1 MAVRERLAELGL
13 ELPAPMHIPGQRFEL
28 VHVAGDRATIAG
40 HLPLGPDGAI
50 AAPLGK
56 VGADVTPDEAYQSAR
71 LVALAMLA
79 SLEAAG
85 IDLERVVWRKV
96 FGMVNAA
103 PGFNALPGVINGF
116 SDVLLEVF
124 GERGRHSRSAIGVAE
139 LPFGAP
145 VEVEAEIMLLPAD
158 SVIDVE
164 PLVSPPALREVP
176 APVVRSTDDP
186 GLRTQDYAGTQALSI
201 PAQAIVRSIDSLSHL
216 FWISIAGAVVTI
228 FLAALANLEG
238 PASVS
243 VQFGEYRIPSGVLP
257 VACLVFAM
265 FVLWLTANRLQMLD
279 DALADDDLTS
289 GMARDIFRLD
299 PPVLNVFDATS
310 LKPYAMLS
318 GTSVLLWIWSLF
330 LGSSLG
336 LIFSATVVQ
345 GAALSVDMY
354 GAFAVYSTFALLIM
368 VFGIRRVI
376 PPLRRIHERLHGE
389 RLRIGL
395 PRIAVVVAV
404 VVAGVFATNPD
415 LVRIFLLED
424 EWRLVGPSRA
434 NAMDGETLLLEDG
447 QIVVVGG
454 IEALRPSQTCLDA
467 RGEEYA
473 CGLQAMHYLQ
483 SLVEDRAVRCLVAY
497 PNLGLCI
504 PVEPGSRPSRR
515 LESYFVRESLAAE
528 MVAAGFALAEG
539 DAEELLHGLQNEA
552 QRERVGAWQGAF
564 VPPRLW
570 EAGQR

>member
-40 HLPLGPDGAI
+40 HLPLAPDGSI
-50 AAPLGK
+50 AGPLGK
-56 VGADVTPDEAYQSAR
+56 VGADVTADEAYQSAR

-85 IDLERVVWRKV
+85 IDLDRVVWRKV

-158 SVIDVE
+158 SAVDDE
-164 PLVSPPALREVP
+164 PPAIRGVP
-176 APVVRSTDDP
+176 ARFARPVVDP
-186 GLRTQDYAGTQALSI
+186 GLRTQEYAGTQALSI
-201 PAQAIVRSIDSLSHL
+201 PAQAIVRSIDSLSYL
-216 FWISIAGAVVTI
+216 FWISIVGTLVAI

-238 PASVS
+238 PAAGSI
-243 VQFGEYRIPSGVLP
+243 QFGEYLIPSGVLP

-265 FVLWLTANRLQMLD
+265 FVLWLTANRLRMLD

-299 PPVLNVFDATS
+299 PPVLNVFDARS
-310 LKPYAMLS
+310 LKPFALLS

-336 LIFSATVVQ
+336 LIFSATVAQ
-345 GAALSVDMY
+345 GAALSVDM
-354 GAFAVYSTFALLIM
+354 FAEFLAYAAFALLIM
-368 VFGIRRVI
+368 VYGVRQVV
-376 PPLRRIHERLHGE
+376 PALRRILERLYGE
-389 RLRIGL
+389 RLRIGIV
-395 PRIAVVVAV
+395 RIAAAAVV
-404 VVAGVFATNPD
+404 VVAGVLATNPD
-415 LVRIFLLED
+415 LARIFMED
-424 EWRLVGPSRA
+424 EWRRVGPTRA
-434 NAMDGETLLLEDG
+434 NAIDGETLLLENG
-447 QIVVVGG
+447 EVVVVLG
-454 IEALRPSQTCLDA
+454 IDALRPGQTCLDA
-467 RGEEYA
+467 RGDEYA
-473 CGLQAMHYLQ
+473 CGRQAMQYMQ
-483 SLVEDRAVRCLVAY
+483 SLVQDKPVQCLVGF
-497 PNLGLCI
+497 PNLGLCVALDGVD
-504 PVEPGSRPSRR
+504 PPPRG
-515 LESYFVRESLAAE
+515 LQGYFVERSLAAR
-528 MVAAGFALAEG
+528 MVSTGFALAEG
-539 DAEELLHGLQNEA
+539 DGQELLHDLQNEA
-552 QRERVGAWQGAF
+552 QRQRIGAWQGAF
-564 VPPRLW
+564 EPPSRW
-570 EAGQR
+570 AARQR

>member
-28 VHVAGDRATIAG
+28 VHVARDRATIAG
-40 HLPLGPDGAI
+40 HLPLGPDGSI
-50 AAPLGK
+50 SGPLGK
-56 VGADVTPDEAYQSAR
+56 VGAEVAADEANQSAR

-124 GERGRHSRSAIGVAE
+124 GERGRHSRSAVGVAE

-145 VEVEAEIMLLPAD
+145 VEVEAEIMLLPVETAPAD
-158 SVIDVE
+158 
-164 PLVSPPALREVP
+164 SPPASLPAIREVA
-176 APVVRSTDDP
+176 APVERSVDDP
-186 GLRTQDYAGTQALSI
+186 GLRTQDYAGSQALSI
-201 PAQAIVRSIDSLSHL
+201 PAQAIVRSIDSLSRL
-216 FWISIAGAVVTI
+216 FWISIGGAVVTI

-238 PASVS
+238 PASVT
-243 VQFGEYRIPSGVLP
+243 VQFGEYSIPSGVLP

-265 FVLWLTANRLQMLD
+265 FVLWLTATRLQMLD

-345 GAALSVDMY
+345 GAALSVDMF
-354 GAFAVYSTFALLIM
+354 GQFTVYSTFALLIM
-368 VFGIRRVI
+368 VFGVRRVI
-376 PPLRRIHERLHGE
+376 PPLRRIHERLYGE
-389 RLRIGL
+389 RLRIGVV
-395 PRIAVVVAV
+395 RIAVVVAV
-404 VVAGVFATNPD
+404 VVAGVLATNPD
-415 LVRIFLLED
+415 LARIFLQD
-424 EWRLVGPSRA
+424 EWRPVGPSRA
-434 NAMDGETLLLEDG
+434 NAIDGETLLLEDG
-447 QIVVVGG
+447 QIVAVVG

-467 RGEEYA
+467 QGAEYA

-483 SLVEDRAVRCLVAY
+483 SLVEDRAVRCLVGY
-497 PNLGLCI
+497 PNLGLCK
-504 PVEPGSRPSRR
+504 PVDPGSKPSRR
-515 LESYFVRESLAAE
+515 PESYFVRESLAAE

-552 QRERVGAWQGAF
+552 QRKRLGAWQGAF

>member
-40 HLPLGPDGAI
+40 HLPLAPDGSI
-50 AAPLGK
+50 AGPLGK
-56 VGADVTPDEAYQSAR
+56 VGADVSAEEAYQSAR

-85 IDLERVVWRKV
+85 IDLDRVVWRKV

-116 SDVLLEVF
+116 SDILLEVF
-124 GERGRHSRSAIGVAE
+124 GERGRHSRSAVGVAE

-145 VEVEAEIMLLPAD
+145 VEVEAEIMLMPAGTATD
-158 SVIDVE
+158 A
-164 PLVSPPALREVP
+164 SPPAMREVP
-176 APVVRSTDDP
+176 APVVGSADDP
-186 GLRTQDYAGTQALSI
+186 GLRTQDYAGSQALSI
-201 PAQAIVRSIDSLSHL
+201 PAQAIVRSIDSLSYL
-216 FWISIAGAVVTI
+216 FWISIVGTLVAI

-238 PASVS
+238 PATGS
-243 VQFGEYRIPSGVLP
+243 VQFGEYLIPSQVLP

-265 FVLWLTANRLQMLD
+265 FVLWLTANRLRMLD

-299 PPVLNVFDATS
+299 PPVLNVFDARS
-310 LKPYAMLS
+310 LKPFSLLS

-336 LIFSATVVQ
+336 LIFSATVAQ
-345 GAALSVDMY
+345 GAALSVDM
-354 GAFAVYSTFALLIM
+354 FAEFMAYASFALAIM
-368 VFGIRRVI
+368 VYGVRQVV
-376 PPLRRIHERLHGE
+376 PALRRILERLYGE
-389 RLRIGL
+389 RLRIGIV
-395 PRIAVVVAV
+395 RIVVAAGV

-415 LVRIFLLED
+415 LVRIFMQD
-424 EWRLVGPSRA
+424 EWRRVGPTRA
-434 NAMDGETLLLEDG
+434 NAIDGETLLLENG
-447 QIVVVGG
+447 EVMVVVG
-454 IEALRPSQTCLDA
+454 IDALRPGQTCLDV

-473 CGLQAMHYLQ
+473 CGRQATRYLQA
-483 SLVEDRAVRCLVAY
+483 LVQDKAVHCLVSY
-497 PNLGLCI
+497 PNMGMCV
-504 PVEPGSRPSRR
+504 PAEPETEPPRRPGA
-515 LESYFVRESLAAE
+515 YFVANSLAAE
-528 MVAAGFALAEG
+528 MVTAGFALAEG

-552 QRERVGAWQGAF
+552 QRKRVGAWQGAF
-564 VPPRLW
+564 EPPSRW
-570 EAGQR
+570 EARTR

>member
-1 MAVRERLAELGL
+1 MVRTA
-13 ELPAPMHIPGQRFEL
+13 
-28 VHVAGDRATIAG
+28 
-40 HLPLGPDGAI
+40 
-50 AAPLGK
+50 
-56 VGADVTPDEAYQSAR
+56 
-71 LVALAMLA
+71 
-79 SLEAAG
+79 
-85 IDLERVVWRKV
+85 
-96 FGMVNAA
+96 
-103 PGFNALPGVINGF
+103 
-116 SDVLLEVF
+116 
-124 GERGRHSRSAIGVAE
+124 
-139 LPFGAP
+139 
-145 VEVEAEIMLLPAD
+145 
-158 SVIDVE
+158 
-164 PLVSPPALREVP
+164 
-176 APVVRSTDDP
+176 DDP

-201 PAQAIVRSIDSLSHL
+201 PAQAIVRSIDSLSNL
-216 FWISIAGAVVTI
+216 FWISIGGALVTI

-345 GAALSVDMY
+345 GAALSVDMF
-354 GAFAVYSTFALLIM
+354 GEFTVYATFALLIT
-368 VFGIRRVI
+368 VFGVRRVI
-376 PPLRRIHERLHGE
+376 PPLRRIHERLHGR
-389 RLRIGL
+389 RLRIGVV
-395 PRIAVVVAV
+395 RIAVVVAV

-415 LVRIFLLED
+415 LVRMVLQD
-424 EWRLVGPSRA
+424 DWQPVGPSRA
-434 NAMDGETLLLEDG
+434 NAIDGETLLLEDG

-473 CGLQAMHYLQ
+473 CGQQAMHYLQ
-483 SLVEDRAVRCLVAY
+483 SLVEDRAVRCLVTY
-497 PNLGLCI
+497 PNVGLCV
-504 PVEPGSRPSRR
+504 PVDAQSRPPRR
-515 LESYFVRESLAAE
+515 LPDYFVRESLAAE

-539 DAEELLHGLQNEA
+539 DGEETLHGLQNEA
-552 QRERVGAWQGAF
+552 QRKRLGAWQGAF

>member
-1 MAVRERLAELGL
+1 MAVSERLAELGL

-40 HLPLGPDGAI
+40 HLPLGPDGSI

-145 VEVEAEIMLLPAD
+145 VEVEAEVMLLRAD
-158 SVIDVE
+158 NLVDVE
-164 PLVSPPALREVP
+164 SPASPPAIREVP
-176 APVVRSTDDP
+176 APVVRSADDP

-228 FLAALANLEG
+228 FLAALTNLEG
-238 PASVS
+238 PTSVA

-299 PPVLNVFDATS
+299 PPVLNVFDPTS
-310 LKPYAMLS
+310 LKPFAMLS

-345 GAALSVDMY
+345 GAALSVDMF
-354 GAFAVYSTFALLIM
+354 GEFMVYSTFALLIM
-368 VFGIRRVI
+368 VFGVRRVI

-395 PRIAVVVAV
+395 VRIAVVIGV

-415 LVRIFLLED
+415 LVRVFWQD
-424 EWRLVGPSRA
+424 EWRPVGPSRA
-434 NAMDGETLLLEDG
+434 NAIDGETLLLEDG
-447 QIVVVGG
+447 EVIGIAG

-467 RGEEYA
+467 EGAEYA

-483 SLVEDRAVRCLVAY
+483 SLVEGRAVTCLVSY
-497 PNLGLCI
+497 PNLGLCK
-504 PVEPGSRPSRR
+504 PVEPGSKPSRR
-515 LESYFVRESLAAE
+515 PEAYFVRESLAAE
-528 MVAAGFALAEG
+528 MVAAGYALAEG